1 MTTSKRAVLA
11 AVLLLTFTLG
21 ASLQAHA
28 TLETFT
34 FTMNWSDGHTV
45 FPTTG
50 FFEFNTST
58 MFLGNYSISAPDP
71 FGTLNNGNSTAQLF
85 VNGGPCLSI
94 NPCFGLTVKE
104 PVGNN
109 LYDKLE
115 LAFAGSLFTGGG
127 TVTPLFQGAIGR
139 AVCDDPCYF
148 TLTASSI
155 PPPNVPEPSSMLLLA
170 AGVLGMGFT
179 LRRKITR

>member
-45 FPTTG
+45 FPTSG

-58 MFLGNYSISAPDP
+58 FLLGNYSITAPDP
-71 FGTLNNGNSTAQLF
+71 FGTLQNGNSTAQLF
-85 VNGGPCLSI
+85 LNGGPCLSI
-94 NPCFGLTVKE
+94 NPCFSLTIKK
-104 PVGNN
+104 PVGS

-115 LAFAGSLFTGGG
+115 LAFAGGLFSGGG
-127 TVTPLFQGAIGR
+127 TVTPLTKGAIGR
-139 AVCDDPCYF
+139 AICDDPCYF
-148 TLTASSI
+148 SLTESFI
-155 PPPNVPEPSSMLLLA
+155 PPPNVPEPSSILLLA
-170 AGVLGMGFT
+170 AGMLGLGFT
-179 LRRKITR
+179 LRRNIRH